1 VSAVN
6 ITLSQLQIVPA
17 DHAKYDVS
25 NFDCGHA
32 DLNDFIRADCP
43 LHISQRLSFTR
54 LALYENGIVGYIS
67 LLADSIALHITIREW
82 FIQKNIT
89 VQQVPALKIGRL
101 GIANNYKGRDLGTA
115 LMKYAVAVAFRMND
129 ELGVGCRFLTVD
141 SDQSAVGFYTKIGF
155 IMNLHRDY
163 KGRKYPSMH
172 YDLITGP
179 PIG

>member
-1 VSAVN
+1 MD
-6 ITLSQLQIVPA
+6 ITLQQLEIVPA
-17 DHAKYDVS
+17 DHTKRDVS

-32 DLNDFIRADCP
+32 DLNDFIRTDCP

-54 LALYENGIVGYIS
+54 LALYQNDIVGYIS
-67 LLADSIALHITIREW
+67 LLADSIALHITVREW

-101 GIANNYKGRDLGTA
+101 GIANNYKGRNIGTA
-115 LMKYAVAVAFRMND
+115 LMKYAVGVAFRMND
-129 ELGVGCRFLTVD
+129 ELGVGCIFLTVD
-141 SDQSAVGFYTKIGF
+141 SDQSAVKFYEKMGFV
-155 IMNLHRDY
+155 MNLHRDY

-172 YDLITGP
+172 YDIIQGP